1 MIPIKKT
8 FETVEDGIAN
18 IIAAANYDYNSFM
31 PENKGMC
38 DDFADGWVVKEGK
51 KYIKI
56 MSSRSVWGFVVN
68 VDNDKKFKKGDLL
81 YPAGYATPARNKAR
95 GNVLEGGFAIQ
106 WTGPVYL
113 R

>member
-8 FETVEDGIAN
+8 FKTVEAGIEN
-18 IIAAANYDYNSFM
+18 MLAAAESDYNNFM

-68 VDNDKKFKKGDLL
+68 VDNDKKFKKGDVLMA
-81 YPAGYATPARNKAR
+81 AGWQGPARNKAR
-95 GNVLEGGFAIQ
+95 GNVLEGGFGIE
-106 WTGPVYL
+106 WTGPRYL
-113 R
+113 

>member
-8 FETVEDGIAN
+8 FKTVEAGIAN
-18 IIAAANYDYNSFM
+18 MIAAANYDYNSFM
-31 PENKGMC
+31 PDNKEMC

-56 MSSRSVWGFVVN
+56 MSSRSAWGFIVN

-106 WTGPVYL
+106 WTGPAYL

>member
-8 FETVEDGIAN
+8 FKTVEAGIEN
-18 IIAAANYDYNSFM
+18 MLAAAESDYNNFM

-68 VDNDKKFKKGDLL
+68 VDNDKKFKKGDVLMA
-81 YPAGYATPARNKAR
+81 AGWAGPARNKAR
-95 GNVLEGGFAIQ
+95 GNVLEGGFGIE
-106 WTGPVYL
+106 WTGPRYL
-113 R
+113 

>member
-8 FETVEDGIAN
+8 FKTVEAGIEN
-18 IIAAANYDYNSFM
+18 MLAAAESDYNNFM

-38 DDFADGWVVKEGK
+38 DDFADGWKIKVGK

-56 MSSRSVWGFVVN
+56 ASKISVWGFVVN

-81 YPAGYATPARNKAR
+81 YPAGYAAPARNKAR

-106 WTGPVYL
+106 WTGPAYL